1 MDPNQIPPQGYQGPP
16 AYPPSQ
22 PPVAIN
28 QDPGVQ
34 YSPPQPIEQAR
45 LPTEGN
51 EAPPNTYMKPQPQ
64 PYNDYVKPPN
74 APPSNVPV
82 QPVNQFVNVNQN
94 VPNQQ
99 NELLLQKILEQQNN
113 MMKENERIRQE
124 NEKKAYEQRIH
135 DLEKQNMENQLKHI
149 KELTLAKD
157 SGREII
163 INNNNNNN
171 NVNNNINANVILVP
185 STKLQYGFGIYCL
198 ILFLNICMPG
208 IGTLVAAF
216 GWGRTVIPDKT
227 GKLICHGIFQLAT
240 CIIIYGWIWAVV
252 DALNSFEDGHWAC

>member
-1 MDPNQIPPQGYQGPP
+1 
-16 AYPPSQ
+16 
-22 PPVAIN
+22 
-28 QDPGVQ
+28 
-34 YSPPQPIEQAR
+34 
-45 LPTEGN
+45 
-51 EAPPNTYMKPQPQ
+51 
-64 PYNDYVKPPN
+64 
-74 APPSNVPV
+74 
-82 QPVNQFVNVNQN
+82 
-94 VPNQQ
+94 
-99 NELLLQKILEQQNN
+99 
-113 MMKENERIRQE
+113 MMKENERIRHE

-135 DLEKQNMENQLKHI
+135 DLEQQNMANQLNHI

-157 SGREII
+157 SRDII

-171 NVNNNINANVILVP
+171 NNNFNSNINANVILVP

>member
-1 MDPNQIPPQGYQGPP
+1 
-16 AYPPSQ
+16 
-22 PPVAIN
+22 
-28 QDPGVQ
+28 
-34 YSPPQPIEQAR
+34 
-45 LPTEGN
+45 
-51 EAPPNTYMKPQPQ
+51 MKPQPQ

-74 APPSNVPV
+74 VPPSNVPV

-99 NELLLQKILEQQNN
+99 NELLQKILEQQNN

-135 DLEKQNMENQLKHI
+135 DLEKQNVENQLKHI

-171 NVNNNINANVILVP
+171 NVNSNINANVILVP